1 MSKKLRISA
10 AATVKE
16 ILNFAIQ
23 SDNEMDSD
31 VPNSEGIDD
40 LNGDT
45 GVFNN
50 YCITFTWLVK
60 KEKSPYHFCN
70 WHLIMHNK

>member
-16 ILNFAIQ
+16 ILNFVIQ

-31 VPNSEGIDD
+31 VPNSEGSMI
-40 LNGDT
+40 
-45 GVFNN
+45 
-50 YCITFTWLVK
+50 
-60 KEKSPYHFCN
+60 
-70 WHLIMHNK
+70 